1 MRYIE
6 LSTEING
13 QRIKQEFNKPTII
26 IGRAANSDFCLPD
39 PRISSMHGQI
49 IRRAGVDYYQDNKS
63 TNGSMLESQ
72 GERYIVDGVKFKE
85 HALSDGDCLLLGDV
99 QKPIAVSVRMWEVES
114 EEAPQ
119 IREKTPGSLDRTI
132 LASRAISDF
141 SMLSPQILDDK
152 SLVRTLFRFQKDI
165 SEEENLLKIYDK
177 TRLFL
182 FNHLPNLE
190 YAAIHAEDFAERN
203 KWRQVY
209 FTSRISDINQKLND
223 TQGVL
228 SSAWNNRESILFDAE
243 QLEALR
249 SIGSGGKRLQSMALA
264 PLIHKDRIIGF
275 IEAGNT
281 SNQAPLT
288 SSDLDLISIV
298 AYILSAKTVIL
309 KLSEAVQKAQ
319 EGILADDR
327 HLRLLL
333 GRKGAVFKMVGQ
345 SKQMQAIRRQIEKVA
360 ASDITVL
367 ILGETGTGKEVAAR
381 EIHRQSK
388 RRDRFFAAINCT
400 AVPEALLESE
410 LFGHV
415 KGSFTGA
422 VENKK
427 GLFEVA
433 DNGTLFLD
441 EIGEAPQSLQV
452 KLLRA
457 LQEGEIM
464 PVGATRPIKV
474 DARLI
479 CATNRDLYAE
489 VEAGRFREDLYYR
502 INSFPLYL
510 QPLREHPEDILPLA
524 EKFLAEF
531 EVQMNRKTAGFSEE
545 CRRKLTGCSFPGN
558 IRQLKNEVQRAL
570 LMAED
575 NHPIEIQH
583 FSPQIF
589 CSDKR
594 AGEIRELHIGN
605 RNIKDIMD
613 EYEIAVIRKA
623 LEENGWNRSK
633 TAGILGI
640 SRQAFMAKLARYGI
654 SQEK

>member
-1 MRYIE
+1 MRYME
-6 LSTEING
+6 LSAEING
-13 QRIKQEFNKPTII
+13 RVIKMEFSKSVII
-26 IGRAANSDFCLPD
+26 IGRAAGSDFCLPD
-39 PRISSMHGQI
+39 PRVSSMHGQI
-49 IRRAGVDYYQDNKS
+49 TRRGDIDYYQDNKS

-72 GERYIVDGVKFKE
+72 GERYIIDGVKFKE
-85 HALSDGDCLLLGDV
+85 HVLSDGDSLLLGDV
-99 QKPIAVSVRMWEVES
+99 QKPVTVKVGIREIES
-114 EEAPQ
+114 DSLPPT
-119 IREKTPGSLDRTI
+119 REKTPGTMDKTI

-141 SMLSPQILDDK
+141 SMLSLQILDDK

-165 SEEENLLKIYDK
+165 GEEDNLLKIYDK

-209 FTSRISDINQKLND
+209 FTSRISDISQKLND

-228 SSAWNNRESILFDAE
+228 ASVWNYRESVLLDAV

-264 PLIHKDRIIGF
+264 PLMHKDRIIGF

-281 SNQAPLT
+281 ANQPPLAQT
-288 SSDLDLISIV
+288 DLDLVSIV
-298 AYILSAKTVIL
+298 AYILSARTVIL
-309 KLSEAVQKAQ
+309 KLTEAVQKAQ
-319 EGILADDR
+319 EGVLGDDP
-327 HLRLLL
+327 HLRQLLHK
-333 GRKGAVFKMVGQ
+333 KGGCVEMLGQ
-345 SKQMQAIRRQIEKVA
+345 SKHMLQIRHQIEKVA

-381 EIHRQSK
+381 EIHQRSK
-388 RRDRFFAAINCT
+388 RGERFFAAINCT
-400 AVPEALLESE
+400 AVPETLLESE

-415 KGSFTGA
+415 RGSFTGA

-464 PVGATRPIKV
+464 PVGANRPIKV
-474 DARLI
+474 DVRLI
-479 CATNRDLYAE
+479 CATNRDLMAE
-489 VEAGRFREDLYYR
+489 VESGRFREDLYYR
-502 INSFPLYL
+502 INTFPLHL
-510 QPLREHPEDILPLA
+510 APLRERPDDILPLA
-524 EKFLAEF
+524 ESFLAEF
-531 EVQMNRKTAGFSEE
+531 EVQMNKKTGGFSAE
-545 CRRKLTGCSFPGN
+545 CRKRLATCAFPGN
-558 IRQLKNEVQRAL
+558 IRQLKNEVQRAI

-589 CSDKR
+589 CSNKPSEDMK
-594 AGEIRELHIGN
+594 EMHIGN

-633 TAGILGI
+633 TATILGI